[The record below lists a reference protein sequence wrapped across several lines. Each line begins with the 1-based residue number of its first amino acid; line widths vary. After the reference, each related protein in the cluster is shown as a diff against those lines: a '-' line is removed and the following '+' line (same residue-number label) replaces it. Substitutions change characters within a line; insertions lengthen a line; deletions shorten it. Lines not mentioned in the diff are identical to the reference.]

1 MKDSE
6 QPNRAQ
12 NTSVKTPRDS
22 NANQTE
28 PPDGVTRRRLEVINI
43 SGGSEIQHTENIVV
57 AFECT
62 ECKQM
67 LHIEYSMTSQAES
80 SQTDDG
86 KKCLQCSHPLHLRLP
101 GKIINI
107 WAAG

>member
-6 QPNRAQ
+6 QSNRGQ
-12 NTSVKTPRDS
+12 KTSVETPPDS

-28 PPDGVTRRRLEVINI
+28 PLDGVTRRRLEVINI
-43 SGGSEIQHTENIVV
+43 SGGSEIQDTENIIV

-80 SQTDDG
+80 SQTDDEA
-86 KKCLQCSHPLHLRLP
+86 KCPQCSHPLHLRLP
-101 GKIINI
+101 GQIVNT